1 MGGKHSK
8 NSKTSIEKNFIF
20 LKKGIYPSVC
30 IHAGVHFKLFMKEMF
45 SQIQSSKRSGE
56 PLVPITQL
64 PAVFCQGYHD
74 RCHEEDP

>member
-45 SQIQSSKRSGE
+45 SQIQ
-56 PLVPITQL
+56 
-64 PAVFCQGYHD
+64 
-74 RCHEEDP
+74 